1 MNRKLDSMSS
11 SLIFFLIVC
20 SVIQLS
26 MDMYTRSPTA
36 YLNLGK
42 VLRLPS
48 PRQLQLYKNYV
59 HQEPGIVH
67 ENLHWMLLEAE
78 RIKLSQRGRHGF
90 LVFDEVQIQ
99 VNAILFSTY

>member
-1 MNRKLDSMSS
+1 
-11 SLIFFLIVC
+11 
-20 SVIQLS
+20 
-26 MDMYTRSPTA
+26 MYTRSPTA